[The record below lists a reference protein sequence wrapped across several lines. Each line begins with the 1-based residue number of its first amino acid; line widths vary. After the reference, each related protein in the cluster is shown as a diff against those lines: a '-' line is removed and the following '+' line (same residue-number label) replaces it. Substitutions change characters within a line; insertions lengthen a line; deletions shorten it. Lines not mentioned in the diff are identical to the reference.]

1 VLFGYELD
9 KCESRLE
16 IVRGYLKAIDKIDL
30 VIKIIR
36 ASASPKEALV
46 TLVSTRSLKFTG
58 DQARAILEMKLRALT
73 SLDSEELA
81 TEESELLARIE
92 ELKELVG
99 NEKVR
104 KAYMVKEIKA
114 IGVRYGEKRRSEII
128 DPPESLRIEKGSTRV
143 ATPVAKPKFLKV
155 DAKRGVIEQV
165 KGPRGALILEKNDK
179 LIAVLADGTL
189 KKLPSSF
196 KGAIGD
202 SYSEVLLAKKETE
215 VASRKYLLVFT
226 LGDQLK
232 AMAVDGDSLTKTT
245 SKGKRLVPEGA
256 TLVHFGEGAYEVP
269 WVSTRKK
276 KVELFPVTA
285 KPGKPGGHGSKVASL
300 SEVKL

>member
-1 VLFGYELD
+1 M
-9 KCESRLE
+9 R
-16 IVRGYLKAIDKIDL
+16 
-30 VIKIIR
+30 
-36 ASASPKEALV
+36 
-46 TLVSTRSLKFTG
+46 
-58 DQARAILEMKLRALT
+58 LRALT
-73 SLDSEELA
+73 NLDSKDLA
-81 TEESELLARIE
+81 TEETELLARIE
-92 ELKELVG
+92 ELKELVS

-128 DPPESLRIEKGSTRV
+128 DPPESLRVEKGSTRV

-179 LIAVLADGTL
+179 LIAVLRDGTL

-215 VASRKYLLVFT
+215 VATRKYLLVFT
-226 LGDQLK
+226 LGESLK
-232 AMAVDGDSLTKTT
+232 AMAVSGEDLAKTT
-245 SKGKRLVPEGA
+245 SKGKNIVPQGA
-256 TLVHFGEGAYEVP
+256 TVIHFGEGTYEVP

-276 KVELFPVTA
+276 ALTLSAATA
-285 KPGKPGGHGSKVASL
+285 KAGKPGGSGVKIAALNEVAL
-300 SEVKL
+300 